1 MITLRCTQ
9 KLQKYLGVGF
19 VDVPELPTAK
29 LGDWYANLIPT
40 LSGDLIVFVNEK
52 SLLTVAIP
60 VWESNNLLPLFSFRV
75 AHLLGMI
82 GIPPGA
88 IEEEV
93 GHFDSIQFAKT
104 ASRSILGTMNEMK
117 WYFQIMAE
125 DAKDEKDLSLSNAE
139 LELSRMIWKRQ
150 NYQYP
155 SDVARELLLNEM
167 SNAC

>member
-1 MITLRCTQ
+1 
-9 KLQKYLGVGF
+9 
-19 VDVPELPTAK
+19 
-29 LGDWYANLIPT
+29 
-40 LSGDLIVFVNEK
+40 
-52 SLLTVAIP
+52 
-60 VWESNNLLPLFSFRV
+60 
-75 AHLLGMI
+75 
-82 GIPPGA
+82 
-88 IEEEV
+88 
-93 GHFDSIQFAKT
+93 
-104 ASRSILGTMNEMK
+104 MNEMK